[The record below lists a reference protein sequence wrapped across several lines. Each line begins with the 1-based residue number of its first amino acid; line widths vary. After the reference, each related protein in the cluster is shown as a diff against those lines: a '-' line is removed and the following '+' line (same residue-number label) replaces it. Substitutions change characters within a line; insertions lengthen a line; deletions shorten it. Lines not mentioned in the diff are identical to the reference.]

1 MTLPD
6 KNTNPNPPPPFF
18 KVFRETNKINSKQ
31 TIKKKS
37 PQQQQQHNRNTR
49 KISAKKKNCIPETE
63 GCAIRTN
70 DRFPFVR

>member
-6 KNTNPNPPPPFF
+6 KQQHIIQKPPF

-31 TIKKKS
+31 TIKKKITTTTTTAK
-37 PQQQQQHNRNTR
+37 PQHKKDFCR
-49 KISAKKKNCIPETE
+49 KKIELPETE